1 MSLVAEEG
9 INADQ
14 FPKVLMDVYESDQAL
29 QKQSAG
35 EITRLPLVPAENK
48 NGAIPHVRTREVRP
62 RYKSPLPSSPSAS
75 KRCSSPTTTKTPSTS
90 IVSAAARRAVSAE
103 RKRPS
108 RPSSPRS
115 PSTPIQD
122 TIAESLLASKKVAGN
137 KLPPESLWPSTM
149 RSLNVS
155 FQSDA
160 YSVPISKKEK
170 PVPDRTLRQS
180 LNVAHRQAEVS
191 RKPTPE
197 RKLSPLRGKKNS
209 ADQSENFKPVD
220 NLHPRVVDQHR
231 WPTAGKVSTA
241 STRSIDPAD
250 KKIKVTSPSL
260 RRLSLDG
267 INSSKSIDL
276 ANKTSKTSPSSWR
289 ATLDSTTVLT
299 RSTDLGDKTNTKSSS
314 SRLDTGSPSFRR
326 LSLDSTVA
334 PNRSIDIGD
343 KTSKTSSLSSW
354 GTRAPSP
361 SKQSLDGNA
370 APNRSINLP
379 DKNSKTSLPSQSET
393 GTPPFRRLSLDGG
406 AVMSKSI
413 DLVDKKI
420 RTTSSSNSET
430 DNSTFRRLSL
440 HGNPVS
446 NRSTYLADRTSK
458 TSSSYHPET
467 GKPSPRIQSLE
478 GTSNESGRASVHE
491 CLVDDSSAQMAR
503 PDSSGSSDGTARRL
517 PSLGLLPVISSVSR
531 WISPSKAKAANT
543 PRGPSPSR
551 IRPSSPTRKLLGST
565 SVLSFI
571 ADIRH
576 AKKNA
581 SHIED
586 VHNLRLLY
594 NRLLQWRY
602 ANAQSDDALVAQKIK
617 AEV

>member
-1 MSLVAEEG
+1 
-9 INADQ
+9 
-14 FPKVLMDVYESDQAL
+14 MDVYESEQAL
-29 QKQSAG
+29 QKQSAF
-35 EITRLPLVPAENK
+35 EITRLPLAPAENK
-48 NGAIPHVRTREVRP
+48 NGAIPHVHTREVRP

-75 KRCSSPTTTKTPSTS
+75 KRSSSPTATKTPSTS
-90 IVSAAARRAVSAE
+90 IVSAAAKRAASAE

-115 PSTPIQD
+115 PSTPVQD
-122 TIAESLLASKKVAGN
+122 TIAEPLLASRKVAGN
-137 KLPPESLWPSTM
+137 KLPPESLWPSTI

-170 PVPDRTLRQS
+170 PVHDRTLRQS

-197 RKLSPLRGKKNS
+197 RKLSPLRGKNS

-241 STRSIDPAD
+241 SSRSIDPAD

-260 RRLSLDG
+260 RRQSLDG
-267 INSSKSIDL
+267 INSSKSVDL
-276 ANKTSKTSPSSWR
+276 ANKASKTSPSSRR
-289 ATLDSTTVLT
+289 ATLDSTAILT
-299 RSTDLGDKTNTKSSS
+299 RSTDLGDKTNTKSPS
-314 SRLDTGSPSFRR
+314 SRLDTGSPSLRR
-326 LSLDSTVA
+326 LS

-361 SKQSLDGNA
+361 RRQSLDGNA

-379 DKNSKTSLPSQSET
+379 DTNSKTSLPSQSET
-393 GTPPFRRLSLDGG
+393 DNSSFRRLSLDGG
-406 AVMSKSI
+406 AVMSKSV
-413 DLVDKKI
+413 DLADKKI
-420 RTTSSSNSET
+420 RTPSSSNSEA
-430 DNSTFRRLSL
+430 DNSSYRRLSL

-446 NRSTYLADRTSK
+446 NRSALLADRIIK
-458 TSSSYHPET
+458 TYSSYHPET

-478 GTSNESGRASVHE
+478 GTSKPLVKLPMLASSHESGRASVHE

-503 PDSSGSSDGTARRL
+503 PDSSSSSDGTSRRH

-531 WISPSKAKAANT
+531 WMSPSKAKAANT
-543 PRGPSPSR
+543 SRGPSPSR
-551 IRPSSPTRKLLGST
+551 IRPSSPTRKLLGPT

-571 ADIRH
+571 ADIKN

-602 ANAQSDDALVAQKIK
+602 ANAQSDDALLAQKMK
-617 AEV
+617 AEVQAYLL